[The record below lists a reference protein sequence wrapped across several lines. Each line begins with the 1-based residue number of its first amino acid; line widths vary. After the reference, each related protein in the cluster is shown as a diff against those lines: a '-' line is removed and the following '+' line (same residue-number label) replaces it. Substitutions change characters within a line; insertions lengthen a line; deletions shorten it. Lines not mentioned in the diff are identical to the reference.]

1 MKRTFLEAIANRRS
15 IYDISNERPITDVRL
30 KEIIETVIRHSPSAF
45 NSQTSRTVLLL
56 DDQHKKLW
64 NIVLET
70 LKKRTDPAKFEKTQE
85 KIKGFEAGYGTLLF
99 FEEQTIVKDLQE
111 RFPRYKDTFPTWS
124 EHSSAI
130 LQFASWVALEDEGIG
145 ANLQHYN
152 PLIDDE
158 VRSTWN
164 IPESWKLIAQM
175 PFGKM
180 VREADE
186 KDFVDMQDR
195 LKIFG

>member
-99 FEEQTIVKDLQE
+99 
-111 RFPRYKDTFPTWS
+111 
-124 EHSSAI
+124 
-130 LQFASWVALEDEGIG
+130 
-145 ANLQHYN
+145 
-152 PLIDDE
+152 
-158 VRSTWN
+158 
-164 IPESWKLIAQM
+164 
-175 PFGKM
+175 
-180 VREADE
+180 
-186 KDFVDMQDR
+186 
-195 LKIFG
+195 